1 MVNLLLFCHPF
12 LLNTITPAAGMPIS
26 VTFEIWSIIKLFNG
40 DIIRQILFL
49 SPISSKSK
57 GIKYKH
63 ILFPKPVGKFPTT
76 LLPFKI
82 AEIIL
87 ACSSFKLNSNP
98 NLFLIFKLKMEC
110 TLLDSMVKCTKLYQ
124 EARKGVYQ
132 KIISMNENL
141 VY

>member
-1 MVNLLLFCHPF
+1 
-12 LLNTITPAAGMPIS
+12 MPIS

-87 ACSSFKLNSNP
+87 ACSSFKLNSK
-98 NLFLIFKLKMEC
+98 LIFDFQIENGM
-110 TLLDSMVKCTKLYQ
+110 YI
-124 EARKGVYQ
+124 ARFHGEMYKVVPRSKKRGIPKDNKY
-132 KIISMNENL
+132 E
-141 VY
+141 